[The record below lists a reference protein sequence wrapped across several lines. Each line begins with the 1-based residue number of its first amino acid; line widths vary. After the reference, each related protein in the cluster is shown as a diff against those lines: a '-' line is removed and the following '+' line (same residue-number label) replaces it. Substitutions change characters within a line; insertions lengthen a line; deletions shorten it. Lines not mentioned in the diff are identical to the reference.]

1 MNHVKIVFAI
11 SAILN
16 ALTIIMCVFASI
28 TVFKAT
34 GFSHP
39 LLYAVFCLGAVNA
52 QFFYDN
58 VKRYKSA

>member
-11 SAILN
+11 STIINVLA
-16 ALTIIMCVFASI
+16 IIMCVFASI
-28 TVFKAT
+28 VVFKAT

-39 LLYAVFCLGAVNA
+39 LLYAVFCLGFVNV
-52 QFFYDN
+52 QFFHDN